1 MPSPPLEAAMR
12 EAAYLLIVLLGFLI
26 VGTVDVQVAEGMLG
40 EHAPVVTIASTTLE
54 DRNHARTE

>member
-1 MPSPPLEAAMR
+1 MR

-26 VGTVDVQVAEGMLG
+26 VGTVDVQVAEGMHG